1 MKSIQIGEKKLSNM
15 THGTVQLGMN
25 YGIAN
30 TTGQPAEEE
39 SFAMLGAAL
48 KGGVSSIDTARV
60 YGNSEDVIG
69 HFFRQYDGEL
79 PFITTKVPKIEGETE
94 GEIEKFVVSSV
105 ETSLEKLGVPRVNC
119 VMLHVTADI
128 TAHGDKTAK
137 ALESLVKRGYTDLVG
152 ASVYLTNEVDDMLKS
167 DVYTAIQVP
176 MSIFDQRP
184 IHSGAIDRLGA
195 RGVTVFVR
203 SVFLQGIFFLDPD
216 KITDPILV
224 EQAAPRIRLLR
235 EYAEREGISVA
246 SLAIAFIRDLPGV
259 SSLVLGSDTKA
270 QVEQNIGYFDVPPIS
285 ERTAADI
292 KRDFADVDIPEIMK
306 VLSRPKK

>member
-1 MKSIQIGEKKLSNM
+1 MKSILIGEKKLSNM
-15 THGTVQLGMN
+15 TLGTVQLGMN

-39 SFAMLGAAL
+39 SFAMLDAAL

-152 ASVYLTNEVDDMLKS
+152 ASHE
-167 DVYTAIQVP
+167 
-176 MSIFDQRP
+176 
-184 IHSGAIDRLGA
+184 
-195 RGVTVFVR
+195 RG
-203 SVFLQGIFFLDPD
+203 
-216 KITDPILV
+216 
-224 EQAAPRIRLLR
+224 
-235 EYAEREGISVA
+235 
-246 SLAIAFIRDLPGV
+246 
-259 SSLVLGSDTKA
+259 
-270 QVEQNIGYFDVPPIS
+270 
-285 ERTAADI
+285 
-292 KRDFADVDIPEIMK
+292 
-306 VLSRPKK
+306 

>member
-1 MKSIQIGEKKLSNM
+1 
-15 THGTVQLGMN
+15 
-25 YGIAN
+25 
-30 TTGQPAEEE
+30 
-39 SFAMLGAAL
+39 MLGAAL

-176 MSIFDQRP
+176 MSIFDQRL
-184 IHSGAIDRLGA
+184 IHSRRDRQTRRA
-195 RGVTVFVR
+195 RRYGFCPQRIPSGHILPR
-203 SVFLQGIFFLDPD
+203 S
-216 KITDPILV
+216 
-224 EQAAPRIRLLR
+224 R
-235 EYAEREGISVA
+235 
-246 SLAIAFIRDLPGV
+246 
-259 SSLVLGSDTKA
+259 
-270 QVEQNIGYFDVPPIS
+270 
-285 ERTAADI
+285 
-292 KRDFADVDIPEIMK
+292 
-306 VLSRPKK
+306 